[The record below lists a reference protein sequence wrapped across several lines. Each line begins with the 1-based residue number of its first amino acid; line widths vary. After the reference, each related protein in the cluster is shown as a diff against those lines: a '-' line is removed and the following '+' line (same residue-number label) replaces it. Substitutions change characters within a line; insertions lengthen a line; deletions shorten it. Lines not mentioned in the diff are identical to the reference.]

1 MTSNKKPL
9 KIFHTSDIH
18 LGAYDKKSGR
28 FSEENKI
35 KQEENFIRLIDIG
48 IESKADVF
56 LIPGD
61 LFDNARVDQETLE
74 LFAEQIKRIAIP
86 TIVAPGNHDHVG
98 PNSVFDR
105 INLNDI
111 AKNLFVLRD
120 VEGSSFLFDE
130 LGLKIWGKAHT
141 EQVPDFRPFSNPPKR
156 DYDGW
161 YVCMG
166 HGHYIHPNAVQRHSF
181 HISEQELIDL
191 NCDYVALGHWE
202 QYTIVE
208 SGTDTLA
215 AYSGAPESLAHES
228 GIGGMVLL
236 VDLIP
241 DAEKKLT
248 ALSISDQTVLAHED
262 IPFLVADPSYVAP
275 GS

>member
-1 MTSNKKPL
+1 MTSIKKPL

-35 KQEENFIRLIDIG
+35 KQEKNFIRLIDIG
-48 IESKADVF
+48 IASNADVF

-98 PNSVFDR
+98 PDSVFDR
-105 INLNDI
+105 IDLTNI
-111 AKNLFVLRD
+111 AKNLFIFRD
-120 VEGSSFLFDE
+120 VEGSSFIFDD

-161 YVCMG
+161 YICMG

-208 SGTDTLA
+208 SGNTTLA

-228 GIGGMVLL
+228 GIGGKVLI
-236 VDLIP
+236 VELITEN
-241 DAEKKLT
+241 EKKIS
-248 ALSISDQTVLAHED
+248 ALSISDSTVLNQEE
-262 IPFLVADPSYVAP
+262 IPFLKADPSYVAP
-275 GS
+275 SS